1 MGGWGMVD
9 LSGTKGDTID
19 VFAVWKVESMH
30 CMYCM

>member
-1 MGGWGMVD
+1 MVDGGWGIC
-9 LSGTKGDTID
+9 LGTKGDTVD